1 MLYNP
6 GQIILGLS
14 VKTVS
19 EVSTELNKITDTEYI
34 EYAKISYCF
43 LIPVQPCLITASI
56 SIHDATE
63 AQN

>member
-6 GQIILGLS
+6 GQIFLSSS

-19 EVSTELNKITDTEYI
+19 EMSTELNKITDTEYI
-34 EYAKISYCF
+34 QYAQISYCF
-43 LIPVQPCLITASI
+43 LIPIHPCLVTVSI